1 MAQRILFLAHV
12 DESGRSL
19 PKAAYE
25 VLGAVIEIAAQNGGD
40 FTIGLIGENVQ
51 DAANT
56 VAAPGAR
63 ILGACG
69 PDFAHPRYSSDAAA
83 VEAICRNAA
92 ADVVIAPATSRL
104 LRVMPGVSHRLNGQ
118 VDTHIT
124 AIEIND
130 GIVSAKRWF
139 YRQRLEAMIQRDA
152 RPWFLV
158 MDSGCHAA
166 WTDAPAAAN
175 VEILNV
181 PLPAGA
187 RRTKFASIRLPN
199 SDAQ

>member
-1 MAQRILFLAHV
+1 MSRTLRILWLRQALEFWVHAA
-12 DESGRSL
+12 RTSL
-19 PKAAYE
+19 
-25 VLGAVIEIAAQNGGD
+25 
-40 FTIGLIGENVQ
+40 T
-51 DAANT
+51 
-56 VAAPGAR
+56 
-63 ILGACG
+63 
-69 PDFAHPRYSSDAAA
+69 RYSSDAAA
-83 VEAICRNAA
+83 VEAICRSAA

-152 RPWFLV
+152 RGWFLV

-166 WTDAPAAAN
+166 WTGAP
-175 VEILNV
+175 
-181 PLPAGA
+181 GA
-187 RRTKFASIRLPN
+187 
-199 SDAQ
+199 